1 MVKLKIQ
8 KLKTTKTKNFKKSKK
23 LNKTQT
29 QSQSQ
34 SQSQSQLQSQS
45 QSQTLKLSNKR
56 VYDKYT
62 KYVNEIINTDKTL
75 WNFKSVGLYNEIL
88 EHVQPFHGQHYF
100 RIIKKNFYN
109 FYKKSKKFLIK
120 LCHKNDLYGKPNKI
134 NFQNFARCSSTNLR
148 YIVHSLLILTFMQ
161 KHNLNNIDIIEIG
174 GGYGG
179 LSFYLHN
186 MSRLF
191 NITIKSYTIF
201 DLPDISKLQKV
212 YLEALNADNDMNFY
226 QIDNYKDLKPN
237 SFLIANYSYSEI
249 AMHLQKEYTKKIL
262 NPYVSYGFLVWNFI
276 PIYDFI
282 DNKIISTE
290 LEVPDTSGNKTNYYV
305 TFIPK

>member
-1 MVKLKIQ
+1 
-8 KLKTTKTKNFKKSKK
+8 
-23 LNKTQT
+23 
-29 QSQSQ
+29 
-34 SQSQSQLQSQS
+34 
-45 QSQTLKLSNKR
+45 
-56 VYDKYT
+56 
-62 KYVNEIINTDKTL
+62 
-75 WNFKSVGLYNEIL
+75 
-88 EHVQPFHGQHYF
+88 
-100 RIIKKNFYN
+100 
-109 FYKKSKKFLIK
+109 
-120 LCHKNDLYGKPNKI
+120 
-134 NFQNFARCSSTNLR
+134 
-148 YIVHSLLILTFMQ
+148 MQ

-179 LSFYLHN
+179 LSFYLHH
-186 MSRLF
+186 MSLLF

-282 DNKIISTE
+282 DNKIISSE
-290 LEVPDTSGNKTNYYV
+290 LEVPDTSGNATNYYI